1 MSYYQA
7 MATVTEPQLPKDPEN
22 LLPGFEYKT
31 LSPDSKCMRDKKK
44 VKRYENMQ
52 NSYAKQKV
60 LLVPQA

>member
-7 MATVTEPQLPKDPEN
+7 MATVTEPNLPKDPEN
-22 LLPGFEYKT
+22 HLPGFEYKT
-31 LSPDSKCMRDKKK
+31 SSPDSKSLRDQKR

-60 LLVPQA
+60 LLVP